1 MRDID
6 RYRTDISSHMKA
18 MKVDVDICKDSAIC
32 PHTYL
37 NKWDGIYVCTD
48 CYYKL
53 NDTLAVAEMNKERI
67 RKEEELES
75 CTPLDPIPS
84 YFHSDSD
91 ISDFM
96 GKNSACRGVK
106 LGFLLA
112 FTLELSCWDWTA
124 AALIRRLIKPNTNKT
139 RVRFTELDW
148 MEPYVGQ
155 AQTFLSYAQQGKW
168 GDVVAALLDG
178 NADLDRIVWIDIF
191 AYVKTSIAQNN

>member
-1 MRDID
+1 MCNID

-53 NDTLAVAEMNKERI
+53 NDTLAVAEMNNERI

-112 FTLELSCWDWTA
+112 FTLELSCWDWSA
-124 AALIRRLIKPNTNKT
+124 AALIRRAMLSSRPASQAVLPEKT
-139 RVRFTELDW
+139 PEVCACVCVFECVRVC
-148 MEPYVGQ
+148 V
-155 AQTFLSYAQQGKW
+155 
-168 GDVVAALLDG
+168 
-178 NADLDRIVWIDIF
+178 
-191 AYVKTSIAQNN
+191 